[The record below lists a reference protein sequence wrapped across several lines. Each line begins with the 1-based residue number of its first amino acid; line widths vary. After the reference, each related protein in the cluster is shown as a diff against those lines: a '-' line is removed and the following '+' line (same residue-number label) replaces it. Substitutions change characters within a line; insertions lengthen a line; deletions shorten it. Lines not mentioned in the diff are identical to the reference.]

1 MKKIICV
8 LLFLFPFLLLA
19 TEFKDVIWHRCY
31 DGDTCTYTI
40 NGVHPLLG
48 DKIGVRLSGIDTPEI
63 RGKCDIEKSRAKL
76 VRDFV
81 RDLHSQATTIELKN
95 CERGKYFRLVCDVFL
110 DGENLS
116 EILIERGYARMYDG
130 GKRESWCN

>member
-40 NGVHPLLG
+40 ANVPDIFGY
-48 DKIGVRLSGIDTPEI
+48 KIPVRVRGIDTPEI
-63 RGKCDIEKSRAKL
+63 RGKCDIEKSRAKQ

-81 RDLHSQATTIELKN
+81 RDLHSQATTIELKD

-116 EILIERGYARMYDG
+116 DILLENDYTRKYDG
-130 GKRESWCN
+130 GKRESWCD

>member
-8 LLFLFPFLLLA
+8 LLFLFPFSLFA

-40 NGVHPLLG
+40 ANVPDIFG
-48 DKIGVRLSGIDTPEI
+48 DKINVRIRGIDTPEI
-63 RGKCDIEKSRAKL
+63 RGKCDIEKSRAKQ

-81 RDLHSQATTIELKN
+81 RDLHSQATTFELKN

-116 EILIERGYARMYDG
+116 EILIERDYARIYDG

>member
-40 NGVHPLLG
+40 VNVPDLFG
-48 DKIGVRLSGIDTPEI
+48 DKIPVRVRGIDTPEI
-63 RGKCDIEKSRAKL
+63 RGKCDIEKSRAKQ

-81 RDLHSQATTIELKN
+81 RDLHSQATKIDLKD

-110 DGENLS
+110 DRENLS
-116 EILIERGYARMYDG
+116 EILIERGYARKYDG

>member
-1 MKKIICV
+1 MF
-8 LLFLFPFLLLA
+8 LLFLLAIPFPLMVDAADFH
-19 TEFKDVIWHRCY
+19 DVQWHRCY

-40 NGVHPLLG
+40 ANVPDPFG
-48 DKIGVRLSGIDTPEI
+48 DKIPVRVRGIDTPEI
-63 RGKCDIEKSRAKL
+63 RGKCDIEKSRAKQ

-116 EILIERGYARMYDG
+116 EILIERGYARKYDG

>member
-8 LLFLFPFLLLA
+8 LLFLFPFSLFA

-40 NGVHPLLG
+40 ANVPDIFG
-48 DKIGVRLSGIDTPEI
+48 DKINVRIRGIDTPEI
-63 RGKCDIEKSRAKL
+63 RGKCDIEKSRAKQ

-116 EILIERGYARMYDG
+116 EILIERDYARIV
-130 GKRESWCN
+130 